1 MKCTLT
7 TSVLTT
13 KLSKPQLFRTPVLSM
28 AFVVIVFPLMLY
40 GFKTTN
46 FRRSKPHK
54 QSWRRPSSL
63 LTSTSCSGASEEME
77 ELGKS
82 FYKNKKKS
90 TLYNYLST
98 HTQHSEIWK
107 REMMLNMQQLQKD
120 VDEMK
125 KEMKMLDQPREGS
138 SLTLSPLS
146 PYIYAKS
153 KFTF

>member
-1 MKCTLT
+1 MTD
-7 TSVLTT
+7 
-13 KLSKPQLFRTPVLSM
+13 
-28 AFVVIVFPLMLY
+28 PLRY
-40 GFKTTN
+40 
-46 FRRSKPHK
+46 R
-54 QSWRRPSSL
+54 
-63 LTSTSCSGASEEME
+63 SGASEEME

-125 KEMKMLDQPREGS
+125 KEMKMLDQPREG
-138 SLTLSPLS
+138 
-146 PYIYAKS
+146 IYPMSNQIYRGKRNWS
-153 KFTF
+153 QVCW